1 MERDSERK
9 FELHRCLSILV
20 SPPMEYQRRQLT
32 PCGDGA
38 CSGISITGD
47 SHRAFFIQK
56 YQTRLDLDSSADRFK
71 HLSGEMKAAALA
83 AADVFRL
90 AICFRK
96 FWDCGS

>member
-38 CSGISITGD
+38 CLWNFHNWRQPPSILLFRNTKRGW
-47 SHRAFFIQK
+47 I
-56 YQTRLDLDSSADRFK
+56 LIPLLIDSSI
-71 HLSGEMKAAALA
+71 LA
-83 AADVFRL
+83 AR
-90 AICFRK
+90 
-96 FWDCGS
+96 